1 MFVLAFLLVK
11 VIVSLCTLAKTLS
24 IIDMQPN
31 KSWVLHRVF
40 LESTSERSHAEM
52 VIIKCCFNFLTW
64 MKVQVAFFFDSSTTQ
79 ERDLS

>member
-24 IIDMQPN
+24 IIDMQP
-31 KSWVLHRVF
+31 KSWVLHRDF

-52 VIIKCCFNFLTW
+52 LIIKRFNFLPW
-64 MKVQVAFFFDSSTTQ
+64 MKVQVVFFDSSSTTQ
-79 ERDLS
+79 ERDLP